1 MLIAAS
7 ILVLAAGIPLFL
19 LSSQTETRFA
29 WTIKPAVT
37 AAFLGAGYWGSFV
50 LEFLA
55 ARERVWARARVA
67 VVPVL
72 TFTVRRCVATLVHLD
87 RFHFHSSS
95 TAAQISTWGWLAVYA
110 LVPPVMTV
118 LLVRQI
124 RAPGVDPPRDAPLP
138 PALRVVLVVQAG
150 VMLAVGALLYVG
162 AGLDEGALAVGAD
175 AADRAPVAAWL
186 LGIGLTAAW
195 VVWENDWRRV
205 RVAMIGYAAIGVLQL
220 VVLARYTDE
229 LDWSDVQA
237 YVFLLFV
244 LSMPLIG
251 IYGWRAGSERRSA
264 SPI

>member
-1 MLIAAS
+1 MLIAAG

-50 LEFLA
+50 LELLA

-72 TFTVRRCVATLVHLD
+72 TFTVLTLLATLIHLD

-95 TAAQISTWGWLAVYA
+95 TTALVSTWGWIAVYA
-110 LVPPVMTV
+110 IVPPVMTV
-118 LLVRQI
+118 LLVRQV
-124 RAPGVDPPRDAPLP
+124 RAPGIDPPREAPLP
-138 PALRVVLVVQAG
+138 TWLRVVLVVQAG
-150 VMLAVGALLYVG
+150 VLLAVGMLLYV
-162 AGLDEGALAVGAD
+162 APDSTKGLWPWALTPLTA
-175 AADRAPVAAWL
+175 RAVAAWL

-195 VVWENDWRRV
+195 VVWENDWRRI
-205 RVAMIGYAAIGVLQL
+205 RVAMAGYAAIGVLQL
-220 VVLARYTDE
+220 VVLARYRDE
-229 LDWSDVQA
+229 LDWDSAQA
-237 YVFLLFV
+237 WCFLLFV

-251 IYGWRAGSERRSA
+251 AYGRRAGAESRPA
-264 SPI
+264 SPV